1 MQFPFHGQ
9 SERMFQD
16 SDFFLDGSK
25 GATISER
32 AETYSATALRV
43 MFFARSG
50 RATFSVFRIPSN
62 R

>member
-1 MQFPFHGQ
+1 
-9 SERMFQD
+9 MFQD